1 MSRFVVILTALSW
14 FTAAVPVSAEPT
26 KTETV
31 SALMQQDLPN
41 VPGKTFTSV
50 IVAFPPGGRAA
61 PHRHGQAFVFAYVLE
76 GSVRSQLDNE
86 SAGTYETGQ
95 SWSEPPDAHHL
106 VTENVSA
113 TLPAKLLVV
122 FISDKGDPLKSY
134 DKTSPD

>member
-1 MSRFVVILTALSW
+1 MPRFVVILTALSW
-14 FTAAVPVSAEPT
+14 FTAAVPVSAEST

-31 SALMQQDLPN
+31 SPLLQQDLPN

-50 IVAFPPGGRAA
+50 IVAFPPGGRAT
-61 PHRHGQAFVFAYVLE
+61 PHRHGQEFVFAYVLE

-95 SWSEPPDAHHL
+95 SWSEPPGAHHI

-122 FISDKGDPLKSY
+122 FISDKGDPLKSD
-134 DKTSPD
+134 DKTNPN

>member
-1 MSRFVVILTALSW
+1 MPRVVVILTALTW
-14 FTAAVPVSAEPT
+14 LTAAAPVSAEPT

-50 IVAFPPGGRAA
+50 IVTFPPGGRAA

-95 SWSEPPDAHHL
+95 SWSEPPGAHHI
-106 VTENVSA
+106 VTENVSPSM
-113 TLPAKLLVV
+113 PAKLLVV
-122 FISDKGDPLKSY
+122 FISDKREPLKSD
-134 DKTSPD
+134 DKPNPD

>member
-1 MSRFVVILTALSW
+1 MPRFVAILTALTW
-14 FTAAVPVSAEPT
+14 LTAAVPVSAEPT

-31 SALMQQDLPN
+31 SPLMQQDIPN

-86 SAGTYETGQ
+86 PAGTYAAGQ
-95 SWSEPPDAHHL
+95 SWSEPPGTRHIM
-106 VTENVSA
+106 TENVSA

-122 FISDKGDPLKSY
+122 FISDKGEPLKSD
-134 DKTSPD
+134 DKTNPH

>member
-1 MSRFVVILTALSW
+1 MPRFIATLTALTW

-31 SALMQQDLPN
+31 SALTQQDLPN

-50 IVAFPPGGRAA
+50 IVTFPPGGRAA
-61 PHRHGQAFVFAYVLE
+61 PHRHGQAFVFAYVLD
-76 GSVRSQLDNE
+76 GSVRSQLDHE
-86 SAGTYETGQ
+86 PAGTYAAGQ
-95 SWSEPPDAHHL
+95 SWSEPPGAHHL

-122 FISDKGDPLKSY
+122 FISDKGEPLKSN
-134 DKTSPD
+134 DKPNPN

>member
-1 MSRFVVILTALSW
+1 MPRVVVILTALTW
-14 FTAAVPVSAEPT
+14 LTAAAPVSAEPT

-41 VPGKTFTSV
+41 VPGKTFASV

-76 GSVRSQLDNE
+76 GTVRSQLDNE
-86 SAGTYETGQ
+86 PAGTYATGQ
-95 SWSEPPDAHHL
+95 SWSEPPGAHHIM
-106 VTENVSA
+106 TENVSA

-122 FISDKGDPLKSY
+122 FISHTGEPLKSD
-134 DKTSPD
+134 DKANSN

>member
-1 MSRFVVILTALSW
+1 MSRFVVILTALTW

-31 SALMQQDLPN
+31 SALMQQHLPN

-61 PHRHGQAFVFAYVLE
+61 PHRHGHAFVFAYVLE

-86 SAGTYETGQ
+86 PAGTYATGQ
-95 SWSEPPDAHHL
+95 SWSEPPGAHHIM
-106 VTENVSA
+106 TENVSA

-122 FISDKGDPLKSY
+122 FISDTGEPLKSD
-134 DKTSPD
+134 DKANSN